1 MYRIGRKPALKQ
13 SVICSRVERQVPGG
27 YATGACGVATKGRIR
42 LLVRYLRFKRWLDE
56 LALLAGEPQAVYFE
70 EVRRHAGV
78 DAAHAYG

>member
-1 MYRIGRKPALKQ
+1 M
-13 SVICSRVERQVPGG
+13 
-27 YATGACGVATKGRIR
+27 GVSTDD
-42 LLVRYLRFKRWLDE
+42 LLQHSFLGTPNNSFAPYSYLRFNRWLDE